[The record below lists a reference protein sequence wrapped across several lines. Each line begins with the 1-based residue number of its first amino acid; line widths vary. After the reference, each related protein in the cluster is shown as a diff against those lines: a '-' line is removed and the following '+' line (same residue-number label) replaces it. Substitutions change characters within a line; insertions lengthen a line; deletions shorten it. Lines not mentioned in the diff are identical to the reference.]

1 MPDTGSN
8 VRISPKTLALNAAVV
23 LALVGGA
30 TAFTT
35 FDHSVTLT
43 VDGESKTVHTFGDT
57 VADVLDSEDLEV
69 GANDRVSPSLDST
82 IGDGSE
88 ISFRYGRP
96 IDLTLD
102 GEQRR
107 VWVTA
112 LSVDE
117 ALGQLGIR
125 ANAQLSVSRDAGI
138 GRRGLDLT
146 VKTPKSVTFIDGTTQ
161 RQLTTTSV
169 TVQELLAETGTTLDA
184 DDVAEPAV
192 TERLTDGST
201 VKVRRLETKQ
211 ETVVSKV
218 DYTTTEQPDDTA
230 TKGEKT
236 VVTKGVAGEKSQVF
250 EVSYE
255 NGAEVS
261 RRLLSEQVTK
271 EPVTAVVNVGTK
283 EPPAT
288 PLVSDGSVWDRLAQC
303 ESGGNWAINTGNGYY
318 GGLQFSAGT
327 WRAYG
332 GTQYAELPHQA
343 TREQQIAIA
352 TKLRDATGG
361 YGSWPACAAK
371 LGLPT

>member
-1 MPDTGSN
+1 
-8 VRISPKTLALNAAVV
+8 VRVSPKTLALNAAVV